1 MGTRNDCSPLPVVV
15 AVIMDDQGRCLIAR
29 RPQGV
34 HQGGRWE
41 FPGGKREPGESLGQ
55 ALTRELREELGI
67 TPLSHEPLISLTH
80 DYPDLRVQLDVVRVT
95 DFQGTPQGLEGQ
107 PLEWVPV
114 EALHARDFP
123 EANRPI
129 IRALSLPE
137 RYLITPDHWDP
148 EQLRV
153 HLECSLGDPSVSLVQ
168 LRAPQLDA
176 GAYASLARDALALCR
191 RQGVRLM
198 LNADLELARD
208 LGVDG
213 VHLNHRR
220 LCGWR
225 GLPSG
230 VPSGFLVA
238 ASVHD
243 ASSMAMARRAGC
255 DFVVVSPVA
264 PTRTHPG
271 AAPLGWSGFQALVG
285 EAVCP
290 VYALGGMTPEDI
302 PLARIH
308 GGQGVAGI
316 RGVWPACSS
325 E

>member
-1 MGTRNDCSPLPVVV
+1 MATCDDRSPLPVVV
-15 AVIMDDQGRCLIAR
+15 AVIMDDQGRCLITR
-29 RPQGV
+29 RPQDV

-41 FPGGKREPGESLGQ
+41 FPGGKREPGESRDQ
-55 ALTRELREELGI
+55 ALTRELAEELGI
-67 TPLSHEPLISLTH
+67 TPLSHEPLICLTH
-80 DYPDLRVQLDVVRVT
+80 DYPDLQVHLDVVRVT

-107 PLEWVPV
+107 PLKWVPV
-114 EALHARDFP
+114 RALDARNFP
-123 EANRPI
+123 KANRSI
-129 IRALSLPE
+129 IRALSLPD

-153 HLECSLGDPSVSLVQ
+153 HLECSLGDPAVSLVQ
-168 LRAPQLDA
+168 LRAPQLDV
-176 GAYASLARDALALCR
+176 GAYAALAEDALALCR

-198 LNADLELARD
+198 LNADPALARE
-208 LGVDG
+208 LGADG
-213 VHLNHRR
+213 VHLNHQR
-220 LCGWR
+220 LCDWR
-225 GLPSG
+225 GRPSG
-230 VPSGFLVA
+230 LASDFLMA

-243 ASSMAMARRAGC
+243 EVSMTQARQAGC

-271 AAPLGWSGFQALVG
+271 VAPLGWTRFASLADQA
-285 EAVCP
+285 ACP

-302 PLARIH
+302 PRARAH

-325 E
+325 D